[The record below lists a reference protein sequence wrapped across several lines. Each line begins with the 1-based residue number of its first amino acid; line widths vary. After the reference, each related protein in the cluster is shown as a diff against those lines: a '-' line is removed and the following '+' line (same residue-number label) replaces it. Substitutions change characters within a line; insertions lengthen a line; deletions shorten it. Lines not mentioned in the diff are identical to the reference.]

1 MKLSP
6 IPVLRLVSFVSFV
19 ALVSSLSACAPS
31 TPPSFVSSAKSARKL
46 TLYAAPARDV
56 SPSRTSEPTL
66 ELHGETL
73 FAKTLTIEGDEARR
87 LAEML
92 VDPALFRSHVS
103 GKKCGG
109 FHADYAVEWPGSK
122 GNDVM
127 LLCFGCGEA
136 RSVGEGEDS
145 LVDLSDEGRKRLE
158 DTLQTLGKR
167 R

>member
-1 MKLSP
+1 
-6 IPVLRLVSFVSFV
+6 V
-19 ALVSSLSACAPS
+19 
-31 TPPSFVSSAKSARKL
+31 
-46 TLYAAPARDV
+46 YAAPARDV
-56 SPSRTSEPTL
+56 SPSRTSEPTV

-73 FAKTLTIEGDEARR
+73 FAKTLTVEGDEAKR

-92 VDPALFRSHVS
+92 VDPALFRSHVT
-103 GKKCGG
+103 GKKCGT

-122 GNDVM
+122 GTDVM

-145 LVDLSDEGRKRLE
+145 LVDLSEEGRRRLE
-158 DTLQTLGKR
+158 DTLQSLGKR